1 MNKEQAKE
9 EYIKI
14 IKEVNKKQDA
24 IIKLKQKKYL
34 INGMKKRMK
43 LRRKRRKME
52 FGKRKDLIQTII
64 FSKKLMK
71 KQSWNLQN

>member
-24 IIKLKQKKYL
+24 IIKKAKELGIEYRRGT
-34 INGMKKRMK
+34 NG
-43 LRRKRRKME
+43 
-52 FGKRKDLIQTII
+52 
-64 FSKKLMK
+64 
-71 KQSWNLQN
+71 

>member
-24 IIKLKQKKYL
+24 IIKKAKEDGKWMAGLDSNKSLFKE
-34 INGMKKRMK
+34 INEKAKLELAELESQIYEMKKVTK
-43 LRRKRRKME
+43 
-52 FGKRKDLIQTII
+52 
-64 FSKKLMK
+64 
-71 KQSWNLQN
+71 